1 MFSTLI
7 GCALNVVLDPV
18 AIFVMGWGMKG
29 AALAAITGQ
38 IVSALLTVY
47 YLFKPKSFC
56 LKPVSFKPDAEILKL
71 VLAFPGCCPFS
82 GTSC

>member
-29 AALAAITGQ
+29 AALAAI
-38 IVSALLTVY
+38 
-47 YLFKPKSFC
+47 C